1 VTLQLFTAILP
12 EAESG
17 VHSHGSKQSY
27 QTEDQNAEYY
37 KTSQKL
43 AEPASSKNESQP
55 LPGRKMIV
63 PAWGIIALILGVI
76 ILSTITYYIFILYP
90 YICKKNA
97 TYDIIELT
105 EVNSVCTVSDNVNNV
120 PHALRVY
127 CDSNDVSNDV
137 SNDASLNR

>member
-1 VTLQLFTAILP
+1 
-12 EAESG
+12 
-17 VHSHGSKQSY
+17 
-27 QTEDQNAEYY
+27 
-37 KTSQKL
+37 
-43 AEPASSKNESQP
+43 
-55 LPGRKMIV
+55 MIV